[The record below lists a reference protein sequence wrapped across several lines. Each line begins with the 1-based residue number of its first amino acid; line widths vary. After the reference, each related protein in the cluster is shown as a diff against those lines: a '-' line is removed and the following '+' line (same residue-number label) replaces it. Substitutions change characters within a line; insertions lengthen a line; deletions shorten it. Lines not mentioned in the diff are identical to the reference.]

1 MSSINNSRKKSPIY
15 LADLTNISAERARI
29 ARELHDGIAQDL
41 AAIGYTLDAEIGRS
55 DTTAQSRKSLRT
67 IREQIT
73 FLNGKVRNEIFQLRS
88 ARDLQPYEQLEVAL
102 ESLGVEFTIDGA
114 LPASDVGLELFKVIQ
129 ELARNA
135 KEHGEATR
143 IDVSCTS
150 SRVTI
155 EHDGGNQKPQ
165 NEGRFGVQGIAERL
179 ANIGW
184 VSKFENGFTSIEI
197 SELP

>member
-1 MSSINNSRKKSPIY
+1 MSSINNSHKRSPIY
-15 LADLTNISAERARI
+15 LTEISGERARI

-55 DTTAQSRKSLRT
+55 DTTEQSRKSLRS

-73 FLNGKVRNEIFQLRS
+73 ILNGKVRNEIFQLRS
-88 ARDLQPYEQLEVAL
+88 DRDLEPYEQLEATL
-102 ESLGVEFTIDGA
+102 ESLGVGFTIDGA
-114 LPASDVGLELFKVIQ
+114 LPPSDVGLELFKVIQ

-135 KEHGEATR
+135 KEHGGATQ

-150 SRVTI
+150 SRVII
-155 EHDGGNQKPQ
+155 EHNGGNKNPQ
-165 NEGRFGVQGIAERL
+165 NEGRFGILGIAERL

-184 VSKFENGFTSIEI
+184 IANLKNGFTFIEI

>member
-1 MSSINNSRKKSPIY
+1 MLSINNSRKKSPIY

-29 ARELHDGIAQDL
+29 ARELHDAIAQDL
-41 AAIGYTLDAEIGRS
+41 AAIGYALDAEIGRS
-55 DTTAQSRKSLRT
+55 DTTAQSRKSLRA
-67 IREQIT
+67 IRGQIT

-88 ARDLQPYEQLEVAL
+88 ARDLQPHEHLEVAL
-102 ESLGVEFTIDGA
+102 ESLEIGFNINGS

-135 KEHGEATR
+135 KEHGQATQ

-150 SRVTI
+150 SRITI
-155 EHDGGNQKPQ
+155 EHNGSNENPQ
-165 NEGRFGVQGIAERL
+165 NERRFGIQGIAERL

-184 VSKFENGFTSIEI
+184 VSKFENGFTFIEI
-197 SELP
+197 WELP